1 MFGFLCSAVL
11 TIICLF
17 VPFLLAI
24 SLSVLI
30 QIRDFD
36 ESFGI
41 LKPVYRVS
49 ANKAD
54 TKPMVPS
61 R

>member
-1 MFGFLCSAVL
+1 LDK
-11 TIICLF
+11 
-17 VPFLLAI
+17 P
-24 SLSVLI
+24 
-30 QIRDFD
+30 
-36 ESFGI
+36 FGI

-54 TKPMVPS
+54 TEPMVPS